1 MNVSKFSS
9 EMAFVLIQQP
19 GVIIRTLVIAMGE
32 YIIPKKDD
40 GKRQD
45 VLQVEM
51 IAIIQIFLLETI
63 LICSLITTR
72 LS

>member
-9 EMAFVLIQQP
+9 EMAFVVIQQP

-40 GKRQD
+40 GNKD
-45 VLQVEM
+45 VL
-51 IAIIQIFLLETI
+51 
-63 LICSLITTR
+63 
-72 LS
+72 